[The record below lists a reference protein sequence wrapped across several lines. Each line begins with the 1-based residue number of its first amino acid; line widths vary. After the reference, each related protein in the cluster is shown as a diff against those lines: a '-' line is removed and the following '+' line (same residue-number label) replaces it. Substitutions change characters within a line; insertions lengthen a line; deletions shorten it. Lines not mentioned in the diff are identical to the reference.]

1 MTFVV
6 ASLLG
11 QAYHAVNDALENTM
25 LARSLAALWLILA
38 ATPAAAQHDMSA
50 HHASGPLPTFPGQA
64 AFTTLGEV
72 VAILKA
78 DSTTDWSRVN
88 LDALREHLIDMD
100 DVVMHAS
107 VAKKN
112 VPGGIEARVTGS
124 GRTVQAIRRM
134 LTNHAAMLDEG
145 VQYNAVATDISNGSR
160 LVVTAKNTT
169 DSALVAVIRGLGF
182 AGLLTEGDHHPRHH
196 LAIARGEAHPHNP

>member
-1 MTFVV
+1 VTR
-6 ASLLG
+6 LKC
-11 QAYHAVNDALENTM
+11 
-25 LARSLAALWLILA
+25 RSLASLGMTIWLVFA
-38 ATPAAAQHDMSA
+38 AAPRLAAQHDMMMHQA
-50 HHASGPLPTFPGQA
+50 GVLPAFPGQA

-78 DSTTDWSRVN
+78 DSSTDWSKVN

-107 VAKKN
+107 VTKQN
-112 VPGGIEARVTGS
+112 VPGGLEMRVTGS

-134 LTNHAAMLDEG
+134 LTNHAAMLDAG
-145 VQYNAVATDISNGSR
+145 TQYHAVAVEIPNGVR
-160 LVVTAKNTT
+160 LTVTAK
-169 DSALVAVIRGLGF
+169 DLADAAQVAVIRGLGF

-196 LAIARGEAHPHNP
+196 LAIARGEIRPHDR